1 MTASFGFIRP
11 SSKGSRY
18 GSRFYPGQRRPVR
31 AKAGPFPRQG
41 VRRGG
46 SLTAGKPD
54 TRHRHFRC
62 ALTDPEAKLPAG
74 TGAILRVLSETQ
86 IVVLQHAQNVGHVL
100 PEDTAALIEAMRRNH
115 AHGGIL
121 TVIVVEEPDFNG
133 EFIVRAKKP
142 LK

>member
-1 MTASFGFIRP
+1 MGLDFIRAKGDRFVQKRDL
-11 SSKGSRY
+11 SKGKEF
-18 GSRFYPGQRRPVR
+18 G
-31 AKAGPFPRQG
+31 AADL
-41 VRRGG
+41 
-46 SLTAGKPD
+46 LTAGKPD

-62 ALTDPEAKLPAG
+62 QLTDPEAKLPAG

-100 PEDTAALIEAMRRNH
+100 AEDTAALIEAMRRNH

-133 EFIVRAKKP
+133 EFVVRAKKP

>member
-1 MTASFGFIRP
+1 M
-11 SSKGSRY
+11 
-18 GSRFYPGQRRPVR
+18 
-31 AKAGPFPRQG
+31 
-41 VRRGG
+41 
-46 SLTAGKPD
+46 
-54 TRHRHFRC
+54 
-62 ALTDPEAKLPAG
+62 
-74 TGAILRVLSETQ
+74 LSETQ